1 MTALGGIYIF
11 LMIAATSAQSI
22 FQKGYNLKLG
32 GRGSSFFSAASALV
46 ALAFF
51 SVKASIFNSF
61 AISLEVIPYAL
72 LYGIGYAVASVFYL
86 LSMNNGPLSLSSL
99 VLSYSMIIPTGW
111 GILVDGDE
119 LTPPLIAGLA
129 LLLISIF
136 ILNFGKTDSSRISG
150 TWVVFALLTF
160 LGNGVC
166 QVTQTEQA
174 SRFLG
179 AYDDM
184 FMISSLSV
192 AVLLMLGF
200 SLVFERDALCQAVKA
215 GAPFYLSRGVLNA
228 LGNLLAMLIA
238 AIGINKSVMFPLSSA
253 GGIVLTWA
261 ISVFIYRERLSL
273 KQNVAMI
280 LGTLSVVFL
289 SL

>member
-1 MTALGGIYIF
+1 MTALGGVYIF
-11 LMIAATSAQSI
+11 LMIVATSAQSI

-32 GRGSSFFSAASALV
+32 GRGSSFFSAASAVV

-51 SVKASIFNSF
+51 LVKASIFNTFDFST
-61 AISLEVIPYAL
+61 EVLPYAL
-72 LYGIGYAVASVFYL
+72 LYGLGYAVASVFYL
-86 LSMNNGPLSLSSL
+86 LSMNTGPLSLSSL

-119 LTPPLIAGLA
+119 LTPALVAGLV
-129 LLLISIF
+129 LLFVSIF
-136 ILNFGKTDSSRISG
+136 ILNFGKADG
-150 TWVVFALLTF
+150 TKIGGSWVVFALLTF

-166 QVTQTEQA
+166 QVAQTEQA

-179 AYDDM
+179 AYDDT

-192 AVLLMLGF
+192 AVFMMLTF
-200 SLVFERDALCQAVKA
+200 SLVFERDTMRQAVLE

-228 LGNLLAMLIA
+228 IGNLLAMLIA
-238 AIGINKSVMFPLSSA
+238 AIGVNKSVMFPLSSA

-261 ISVFIYRERLSL
+261 ISVIIYRERLSL
-273 KQNVAMI
+273 KQNIAMI